1 MSGGPKVTVPQE
13 TVSMCILIWKVG
25 SVRRFGPLVQSGPV
39 NIKTRVVQEKTRDVF
54 ELLPCR
60 KAGGV
65 EKERGGVHAYKQR
78 KVGPKLKDGEHSIC
92 TSHASLDLGS
102 TRLIRASQVPSRWC
116 ASGVG

>member
-78 KVGPKLKDGEHSIC
+78 MVDLELLEREHYIC
-92 TSHASLDLGS
+92 TGSIQYAPLDLGFHHPV
-102 TRLIRASQVPSRWC
+102 ASARQGL
-116 ASGVG
+116 GVEPG

>member
-13 TVSMCILIWKVG
+13 TVSIG
-25 SVRRFGPLVQSGPV
+25 SVRRFGPSVRSGLV
-39 NIKTRVVQEKTRDVF
+39 NIKIKVVQEKTRDVF

-78 KVGPKLKDGEHSIC
+78 MG
-92 TSHASLDLGS
+92 DLE
-102 TRLIRASQVPSRWC
+102 LL
-116 ASGVG
+116 